1 MTTFFGAGLL
11 YLLASG
17 MIEAAVK
24 TLFRFYSDL
33 RLAIAALFKK
43 RPHKERIRSEWNVV
57 ARWLA
62 LGLSILLVKVVDI
75 TFLSLVLKELFEM
88 DPTPL
93 LANLD
98 VILTGL
104 VISRGSNFLHDF
116 LEKQKDNAVMVRAA
130 RAKINE

>member
-1 MTTFFGAGLL
+1 MITFFGAGLL

-33 RLAIAALFKK
+33 RLAIASCFKK
-43 RPHKERIRSEWNVV
+43 KPHKELIRSEWNVV

-62 LGLSILLVKVVDI
+62 LGLSILLVKVIGI
-75 TFLSLVLKELFEM
+75 TFLCLVLKELFELE
-88 DPTPL
+88 PTQL
-93 LANLD
+93 LSDLD

-116 LEKQKDNAVMVRAA
+116 LEKQKDNAVLVRAA